1 MRNLTNILYALAV
14 FLLIAQWPS
23 GTNASEQPALKVGE
37 IRVHGNHKI
46 KPHIL
51 RREIPLK
58 RGDIY
63 VEETLEK
70 AHQRIRR
77 IPGVDYSDI
86 RIALSPRDTLLIL
99 TIVVT
104 EKPTFNGRPLIRRG
118 YQNKMSFGLEIWE
131 KNFRGESEEL
141 SGSFLLRGN
150 TLFNAHWRNPWVGTG
165 PRIGVNLDL
174 FYKDYVYVYDDLGP
188 VYTDAPIERF
198 GGELSLFRKIG
209 DKTHISVGGGFESEK
224 ITRFGDFP
232 PPNRET
238 YAIISATL
246 LYDSRQTPIYP
257 WNGIYLKTTAR
268 EHGLGNERVT
278 AHEGLVDLRLFKSI
292 FGRAVLAGHS
302 RIRYFDGDKVPIY
315 RRDHI
320 GGSHT
325 LRGYDYGSFHGYRSI
340 VTGVEG
346 RIPVNFSIDLPVES
360 LILGMAFHV
369 FADAASAWDDN
380 NNLTVDNFHGTF
392 GAGVV
397 FISEGL
403 SGLRFDYGWRLDDPG
418 RFEFDVRMKF

>member
-1 MRNLTNILYALAV
+1 MRHHTNILYFVAV
-14 FLLIAQWPS
+14 FLLIAPWPS
-23 GTNASEQPALKVGE
+23 GTDASEQAALRVGE
-37 IRVHGNHKI
+37 IRVHGNQKI
-46 KPHIL
+46 KTHIL
-51 RREIPLK
+51 RREIPFK
-58 RGDIY
+58 RGDIL
-63 VEETLEK
+63 VEEALEK
-70 AHQRIRR
+70 AHQRIRK
-77 IPGVDYSDI
+77 IPGVDYSNI
-86 RIALSPRDTLLIL
+86 RVAISPRDSLLIL

-104 EKPTFNGRPLIRRG
+104 EKPTFNGRPLIQRG

-150 TLFNAHWRNPWVGTG
+150 TLFNASWRNPWFG
-165 PRIGVNLDL
+165 IGSRLGISLDL

-188 VYTDAPIERF
+188 TFTDAPIERF
-198 GGELSLFRKIG
+198 GGEISLFRNVG
-209 DKTHISVGGGFESEK
+209 DKTQISIGGGFETQK
-224 ITRFGDFP
+224 ITRLGDFP
-232 PPNRET
+232 VPNWET
-238 YAIISATL
+238 YAIVSAAFS
-246 LYDSRQTPIYP
+246 YDSRQTPIYP
-257 WNGIYLKTTAR
+257 WNGIYLQTIAR
-268 EHGLGNERVT
+268 ELGPGNENVN

-302 RIRYFDGDKVPIY
+302 RIHYHDGDKIPIY

-346 RIPVNFSIDLPVES
+346 RIPVNFSIDLPVEN
-360 LILGMAFHV
+360 LLLGMAFHV

-380 NNLTVDNFHGTF
+380 KNLTVDNFHGTF

-403 SGLRFDYGWRLDDPG
+403 SGLRFDYGWRMDDPG